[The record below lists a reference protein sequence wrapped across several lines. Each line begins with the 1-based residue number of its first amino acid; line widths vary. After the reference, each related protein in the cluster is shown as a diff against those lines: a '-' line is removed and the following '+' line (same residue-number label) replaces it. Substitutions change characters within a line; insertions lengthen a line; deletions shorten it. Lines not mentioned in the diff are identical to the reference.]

1 MTNSE
6 LLIVADENMPSVEP
20 LFGHLGEIRRVPGR
34 TLSAEQVREADILL
48 VRSVSKVNADLL
60 AGSRVRFV
68 GTATIGTDHVDTGW
82 LAQNGIEFS
91 AAPGCNADAVVD
103 YVLSALSHQA
113 AQQGFELQAKTV
125 GIIGVGNVG
134 GRLAQRLS
142 ALGIRLLLNDPPRA
156 EREPGFVELDQ
167 LLTEADIICMHTPLV
182 RDGAYPSL
190 HLLNAQRLSSLKSGA
205 ILLNAGRGPAIDN
218 QALLELMP
226 QRPDLTLILDVWEHE
241 PRVDVQLAAYCEIA
255 TPHIA
260 GYSLDGKI
268 RGSWMLY
275 DAWCRSQ
282 GQVPERGLVEFLP
295 PSSIAAVALNA
306 EAELLDLIRLC
317 YDPYRDDRAL
327 RRTLHLPA
335 VAQASAFDQ
344 LRKQYP
350 VRRELSTLSVRA
362 ASQAQADLFAAAGFR
377 LEA

>member
-1 MTNSE
+1 MTNSQ
-6 LLIVADENMPSVEP
+6 LLIIADENMPAVEP
-20 LFGHLGEIRRVPGR
+20 LFGHLGEVRRVPGR
-34 TLSAEQVREADILL
+34 SLSADQVRDADILL
-48 VRSVSKVNADLL
+48 VRSVSKVDQALL
-60 AGSRVRFV
+60 SGSRVKFV
-68 GTATIGTDHVDTGW
+68 GTATIGTDHVDTRW
-82 LAQNGIEFS
+82 LAENGIAFS

-113 AQQGFELQAKTV
+113 AQQGFRLQDKTI

-142 ALGIRLLLNDPPRA
+142 ALGLKLLLNDPPRA
-156 EREPGFVELDQ
+156 AQEAGFVELDQ
-167 LLTEADIICMHTPLV
+167 VLAQADIICMHTPLV
-182 RDGAYPSL
+182 RDGAHPSL
-190 HLLNAQRLSSLKSGA
+190 HLLNAQRLACLKPGA

-218 QALLELMP
+218 QALLALMP

-241 PRVDVQLAAYCEIA
+241 PQVNAELAAYCEIA

-275 DAWCRSQ
+275 EAWCQSQ
-282 GQVPERGLVEFLP
+282 GQQPERALVEFLP
-295 PSSIAAVALNA
+295 PSSIAAVELTAA
-306 EAELLDLIRLC
+306 AELLDLIRLC

-335 VAQASAFDQ
+335 AAQASAFDQ

-350 VRRELSTLSVRA
+350 VRRELSTLSVRTV
-362 ASQAQADLFAAAGFR
+362 SQAQADLFGAAGFR